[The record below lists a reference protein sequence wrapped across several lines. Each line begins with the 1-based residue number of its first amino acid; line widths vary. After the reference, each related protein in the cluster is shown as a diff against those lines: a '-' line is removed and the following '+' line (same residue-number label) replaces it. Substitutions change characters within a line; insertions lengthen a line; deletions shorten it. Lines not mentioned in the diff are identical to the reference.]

1 MRRPVPP
8 PAPPPGLLRRL
19 DSPLLSL
26 HAALDVDSL
35 WEAFLEVIRA
45 AIPAHR
51 VTLFLGHLGMG
62 EARVVRTD
70 PPIIRPTEWYA
81 ERGRINPFIPYIEAN
96 RGIRHYR
103 FEDVLPP
110 TREWKNSD
118 FYQRFAS
125 VEGWDKG
132 YSMLFWA
139 NREVTGMFSLYR
151 APEEPRFS
159 KAEERI
165 LAWLYPYIG
174 IAIARV
180 QRLHSERLARRSLE
194 EFNRHIPVGLILI
207 SWDLKV
213 EFANLEA
220 QRQALAWN
228 FSESEARALSP
239 KDAFSIPGP
248 VLAACARLKATV
260 QGRDP
265 KSLTLLPGDVEG
277 ASHAERPEL
286 RAMVSLHNNPGNALA
301 KPRFLA
307 VLDTRPQA
315 ASTQASPAVSNPEH
329 FGALR
334 ELTPRE
340 REIALLVCEGCSNA
354 EIAKRLSK
362 SVLTIK
368 TQLNSVFR
376 KLGVRSRTR
385 LMALMR

>member
-8 PAPPPGLLRRL
+8 PTPPPGLLQRL
-19 DSPLLSL
+19 DTPLLAL
-26 HAALDVDSL
+26 HAALDVDAL
-35 WEAFLEVIRA
+35 WDAFLEVIRSA
-45 AIPAHR
+45 VPTHR

-70 PPIIRPTEWYA
+70 PPIVRPTEWYA
-81 ERGRINPFIPYIEAN
+81 ERGRINPFTPFIEAH

-103 FEDVLPP
+103 FEDVLPSY
-110 TREWKNSD
+110 REWIKSD
-118 FYQRFAS
+118 FYTRFARA
-125 VEGWDKG
+125 EGWDKG
-132 YSMLFWA
+132 YSMLFWV
-139 NREVTGMFSLYR
+139 NREVSGMFSLYR
-151 APEEPRFS
+151 APSQPRFT

-165 LAWLYPYIG
+165 LAWLYPYVG
-174 IAIARV
+174 TAIARV

-213 EFANLEA
+213 EFTNLEA

-228 FSESEARALSP
+228 FPEAEARALSP
-239 KDAFSIPGP
+239 KDAFHIPTP
-248 VLAACARLKATV
+248 VLAACTRLKITV
-260 QGRDP
+260 QGRDA
-265 KSLTLLPGDVEG
+265 KALTLLPGDVDG
-277 ASHAERPEL
+277 ASHPERPEL

-315 ASTQASPAVSNPEH
+315 AVSPSATVGVNPDR

-340 REIALLVCEGCSNA
+340 REISLLVCEGCSNA
-354 EIAKRLSK
+354 EIARRLSK